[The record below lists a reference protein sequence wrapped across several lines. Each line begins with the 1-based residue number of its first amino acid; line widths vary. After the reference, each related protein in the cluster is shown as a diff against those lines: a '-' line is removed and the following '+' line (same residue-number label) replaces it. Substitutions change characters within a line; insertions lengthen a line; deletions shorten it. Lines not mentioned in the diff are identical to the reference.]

1 MWKVCDGIKTDEL
14 AFGFSDSYAARDGS
28 IRGVEQG
35 RFPLATVS
43 VKLSR
48 STFCCS
54 PNMTKKILTP
64 GCRAR
69 LLAMVLGLGCAQS
82 VLAESLPFVGRWLPD
97 EPAQAQ
103 AASPILI
110 IKDASLSWRGPNKSA
125 PACIQQF
132 ALKKENPGTIYTDGH
147 GTRFVAGVPGSIP
160 TYLLKL
166 SANTCG
172 SPDQEVRIRF
182 PLIYDTNHIELLE
195 YANGKPVSSRRFH
208 RKK

>member
-1 MWKVCDGIKTDEL
+1 M
-14 AFGFSDSYAARDGS
+14 
-28 IRGVEQG
+28 
-35 RFPLATVS
+35 
-43 VKLSR
+43 
-48 STFCCS
+48 
-54 PNMTKKILTP
+54 MKKILSP
-64 GCRAR
+64 EYRAR
-69 LLAMVLGLGCAQS
+69 LLAIVLGLGCAQP

-97 EPAQAQ
+97 DPPQAQ
-103 AASPILI
+103 AAGAILV
-110 IKDASLSWRGPNKSA
+110 IKDASLSWSGPNKSA

-132 ALKKENPGTIYTDGH
+132 ALKKENPGTVYIDGH
-147 GTRFVAGVPGSIP
+147 GTKFVAGVPGSIP

-182 PLIYDTNHIELLE
+182 PLIYDTNHIEFLE